1 MLKRKSRTIAINA
14 VFLAILLAS
23 TLMSLIPIAGAGLAV
38 LSLITL
44 VVASQIEG
52 YRTSLFMGLAFGLIS
67 FALSYISASPTAP
80 IFRNPLVSILPR
92 VFIALLG
99 YLIYKGVIRLSRHIC
114 DKSKSKKVSDKLI
127 NLIASAIGSA
137 FTVLFNTLFVLLMI
151 YALYYGKDVGGTAIS
166 TEFIMGLISINF
178 AVEII
183 GTTLL
188 APPIVLVVGKYV
200 ANLKMTV
207 ADSDSLEE
215 PIILDV
221 IDDGVE
227 KTSEN
232 NQTDI
237 VAAVGDEN
245 SRTDY
250 DDTASGLNKNDI
262 ESER

>member
-23 TLMSLIPIAGAGLAV
+23 TLMSLIPVAGAGLAV

-52 YRTSLFMGLAFGLIS
+52 YRTSLFMGLAFGLLS

-92 VFIALLG
+92 VFIAFLG
-99 YLIYKGVIRLSRHIC
+99 YVIYKGIIRLSRRIC
-114 DKSKSKKVSDKLI
+114 DKNKSRKNSEKLI

-178 AVEII
+178 VVEIV

-207 ADSDSLEE
+207 ADCDSLED
-215 PIILDV
+215 PILLDM
-221 IDDGVE
+221 IDKNVE
-227 KTSEN
+227 NTSEN
-232 NQTDI
+232 NTDI
-237 VAAVGDEN
+237 DVPVDGEN
-245 SRTDY
+245 S
-250 DDTASGLNKNDI
+250 
-262 ESER
+262 